1 MLANTDEEAALSAAE
16 KLRLAVAELVTVWE
30 GKPIVVTLSFGAGSY
45 RPGMSLDDSIRAVD
59 KALYRAKANGRNR
72 SEVATAADAAPLC

>member
-16 KLRLAVAELVTVWE
+16 KLRLAVAKLETVWE
-30 GKPIVVTLSFGAGSY
+30 GKPIAVTLSFGVGSY
-45 RPGMSLDDSIRAVD
+45 RPGMSLEECITAVD

-72 SEVATAADAAPLC
+72 CEAATAADAAPPD